1 MINMMKADLYR
12 IFRGIGIYIA
22 IAMVI
27 IMSSISIGMKEP
39 GYIGNASVSY
49 EETAVEEDAK
59 NGLFVEVQENAAP
72 EQNPEQK
79 LLVRSVLAANINLY
93 YPLIIVVFVILMSD
107 FSNQTLKNTLTSAV
121 SKRKYFA
128 YKLIMSLGFSILFIL
143 ISNLFAYVL
152 NFLVNGRAYTE
163 SIVNLLKATVLQMPM
178 LLGIVSF
185 FVCIGFF
192 TRRTAV
198 YNAISISFVMLFQ
211 IILSTAFSLTESK
224 LIETFLEKYEWQA
237 ALGRLAYFPENKY
250 CLQCLCFGVMEI
262 VVFSLLSYFIFKKSE
277 IK

>member
-27 IMSSISIGMKEP
+27 IMSGISIGMKEP
-39 GYIGNASVSY
+39 GYIGNASMTY
-49 EETAVEEDAK
+49 EETTVEEETN
-59 NGLFVEVQENAAP
+59 NGLSVEVQKDAAP

-79 LLVRSVLAANINLY
+79 LLVRSILAANINLY

-107 FSNQTLKNTLTSAV
+107 FSNKTLKNTLTSAV

-128 YKLIMSLGFSILFIL
+128 YKLIMSLGFSALFI
-143 ISNLFAYVL
+143 IFGNLFAYVL
-152 NFLVNGRAYTE
+152 NLLVNGKEYTE
-163 SIVNLLKATVLQMPM
+163 PISNILKATFLQMPM

-185 FVCIGFF
+185 LVFIGFL
-192 TRRTAV
+192 TQRTAV
-198 YNAISISFVMLFQ
+198 YNAISISFIMLFQ
-211 IILSTAFSLTESK
+211 IILGAVFRLTESE
-224 LIETFLEKYEWQA
+224 LIGKYLEKYELQA
-237 ALGRLAYFPENKY
+237 ALNRLAYFPENKY
-250 CLQCLCFGVMEI
+250 CLICLCIGIFEI
-262 VVFSLLSYFIFKKSE
+262 IVSAAFSYLIFKKSE